1 MTLITAAL
9 GGLWSAR
16 GGVLGS
22 CGTDPSLAIA
32 QGIGGIDATALSGLD
47 ESESLRRG
55 ILGPTRSG
63 ER

>member
-1 MTLITAAL
+1 MTLITGAL
-9 GGLWSAR
+9 MGLRSAR

-32 QGIGGIDATALSGLD
+32 QGIGGIGATALSGLD
-47 ESESLRRG
+47 EPERLRRG

>member
-1 MTLITAAL
+1 M
-9 GGLWSAR
+9 GLWSAR

-32 QGIGGIDATALSGLD
+32 QGIGGIGATALSGLD
-47 ESESLRRG
+47 EPERLRRG